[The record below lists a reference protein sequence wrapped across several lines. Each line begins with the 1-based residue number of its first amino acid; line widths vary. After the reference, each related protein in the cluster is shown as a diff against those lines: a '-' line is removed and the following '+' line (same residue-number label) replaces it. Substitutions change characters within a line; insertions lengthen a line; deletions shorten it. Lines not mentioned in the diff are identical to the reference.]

1 MEKGE
6 QKNYNF
12 NSVDLLIYIWN
23 KRVVLSIVGIVAAV
37 ASMVISLT
45 ITPMFSSSVIMFP
58 TSSASVARGLL
69 AQNYSGNQS
78 VYGFGEED
86 QAEQLLQVLH
96 SEPIR
101 TRIIEKYN
109 LMEHYDI
116 DEDAKYPLT
125 ELYEQFRS
133 NINFRLTE
141 YQSVEIAV
149 MDSDPEISAAIA
161 NDISDL
167 VDTVYNS
174 MKKKRAITALELV
187 KDEYGLAEN
196 RLVTMQDSLS
206 MLSSNISQNVKT
218 SGEPS
223 NTLIKAFAEH
233 GVSYM
238 SMMHQM
244 RNEVGMVINL
254 RYRLNE
260 AKLEAQQNLPH
271 KFVVERAVPPEKKA
285 YPNKS
290 LIVIVSTFASLLF
303 ALIVLIVIDNVKSR
317 VAVIKE
323 E

>member
-1 MEKGE
+1 MENRE
-6 QKNYNF
+6 QKSYNF

-23 KRVVLSIVGIVAAV
+23 KRVVLLIVGFLAAA
-37 ASMVISLT
+37 ASLVISLT

-58 TSSASVARGLL
+58 ASSASVARGLL

-116 DEDAKYPLT
+116 DRDGKYPLT

-161 NDISDL
+161 NDISNL

-187 KDEYGLAEN
+187 KDEYSLAET
-196 RLVTMQDSLS
+196 RLVSMQDSLS
-206 MLSSNISQNVKT
+206 MLSGDMSKNVKT

-223 NTLIKAFAEH
+223 NALIKAFAEY

-254 RYRLNE
+254 RYRYNE

-271 KFVVERAVPPEKKA
+271 KFVVERAIPAEKKA

-323 E
+323 K